1 MDMETIYAK
10 IAPYLEKPEFIKKI
24 LEKQSDR
31 PIEDLKGIIES
42 EMENM
47 DTISRTDL
55 RILLNSIDE
64 NQG

>member
-1 MDMETIYAK
+1 MDLETIYAK
-10 IAPYLEKPEFIKKI
+10 IAPYLEKPEFIRNLLQKHS
-24 LEKQSDR
+24 ERS
-31 PIEDLKGIIES
+31 IEDLKGIIES
-42 EMENM
+42 EMENI